1 MRILLQQKSTG
12 LYFADVNAWVRSS
25 SQAMD
30 FVSSS
35 AAMEFCGLNKLSD
48 VQVVLKFEEQ
58 KYDIVLGASLM
69 TEAAGQYAHPG

>member
-1 MRILLQQKSTG
+1 
-12 LYFADVNAWVRSS
+12 
-25 SQAMD
+25 MD